1 MDLSDRRK
9 ERFKTTLTLQN
20 VDFCCEEIDHLVP
33 WYLTEIDL
41 CDLYKSV
48 FFLNFWRKV
57 NITLLYIFLMYAC
70 GGEVLEFVTV
80 IWFCFTHWNVFRLEH
95 FGKSSRNLV
104 FKNLDEMIE
113 PTSVATLQW
122 LVCAE
127 YFSSRTFLWFNY
139 VTLFLKYSAASSE

>member
-1 MDLSDRRK
+1 
-9 ERFKTTLTLQN
+9 
-20 VDFCCEEIDHLVP
+20 
-33 WYLTEIDL
+33 
-41 CDLYKSV
+41 
-48 FFLNFWRKV
+48 
-57 NITLLYIFLMYAC
+57 MYTC
-70 GGEVLEFVTV
+70 GGEVPEFVTV

-104 FKNLDEMIE
+104 LKNLDEMIE

-139 VTLFLKYSAASSE
+139 VTLFLKYSAASSELSLCDYDTFLMNEEMREGKYHGNTESL

>member
-1 MDLSDRRK
+1 MTGEKRDSNYVYPWKCWLLLRGDWSFSAVTSYGDWSLRP
-9 ERFKTTLTLQN
+9 LQKC
-20 VDFCCEEIDHLVP
+20 FL
-33 WYLTEIDL
+33 L
-41 CDLYKSV
+41 
-48 FFLNFWRKV
+48 LNFWRKV
-57 NITLLYIFLMYAC
+57 NITLLYIFFNVC
-70 GGEVLEFVTV
+70 SGGEVPEFVTV